1 MARKVKLADKCN
13 KLADRMEEI
22 RLELE
27 KIRDEFDKIDQ
38 DELDD
43 EEDADWDSDVV
54 NEYIMDLDTATNALE
69 GII

>member
-1 MARKVKLADKCN
+1 MATKTEAGKCN

-27 KIRDEFDKIDQ
+27 GIRKQFSEIDQ
-38 DELDD
+38 EKLDD
-43 EEDADWDSDVV
+43 EEDPTWDSDVV
-54 NEYIMDLDTATNALE
+54 EEFIMDLDTATNALE